1 MMLSKPILI
10 ITYYWPPSGGSG
22 VQRWVYFSKYL
33 KKLGYS
39 PIVLTIDLKSASYP
53 AIDRSLIN
61 ETQGIPVHYV
71 KSFNWI
77 KIYSWFKK
85 GKKDKIPQGEFSKK
99 GLVDHIAAFIRG
111 NFFIPDAR
119 VNWAKSAI
127 KEALRIVKSHK
138 IEKIITTGPPH
149 STHLIGLNLKKQLNF
164 KWIADF
170 RDPWTD
176 IFYVKSFY
184 RLSFAKKK
192 DKLFERKVL
201 SNANAIITTT
211 SENFQKDL
219 QSKISINQNF
229 FKIYNGYDSD
239 LFKKI
244 KKRKNKDFQIVFTGL
259 LTENHPYKEFI
270 ESFIKFLKKDPKVN
284 VKIILAGSISEKI
297 LNEFNRISNI
307 EFHGYINHQ
316 DAVNLMIDGNI
327 LLNFMYKQ
335 EKNTTMI
342 SGKLIEYMAT
352 GNPVLMIGD
361 KKSEA
366 SKLLSKQTYNLTAD
380 PKETKII
387 SNFIK
392 SNYINWI
399 EKKEIKNEID
409 VIKDYT
415 REETTRSL
423 IEIIEKI

>member
-284 VKIILAGSISEKI
+284 VKIILAGLISEKI

>member
-1 MMLSKPILI
+1 MLSKPILI

-149 STHLIGLNLKKQLNF
+149 STHLIGLNLKKQLNL

>member
-1 MMLSKPILI
+1 MLSKPILI

-211 SENFQKDL
+211 SENFQKEL

>member
-1 MMLSKPILI
+1 MLSKPILI

-297 LNEFNRISNI
+297 LNEFNQISNI

>member
-39 PIVLTIDLKSASYP
+39 PIVLTIDLNSASYP

-149 STHLIGLNLKKQLNF
+149 SAHLIGLHLKKQLNL

>member
-149 STHLIGLNLKKQLNF
+149 STHLIGLNLKKQLNL

-297 LNEFNRISNI
+297 LNEFNQISNI

-399 EKKEIKNEID
+399 EKKEIKNEVD

>member
-138 IEKIITTGPPH
+138 IEKIITSGPPH
-149 STHLIGLNLKKQLNF
+149 STHLIGLNLKKQLNL

-229 FKIYNGYDSD
+229 FKIHNGYDSD

-270 ESFIKFLKKDPKVN
+270 QSFIKFLKKDPKVN
-284 VKIILAGSISEKI
+284 VKIILAGLISEKI

>member
-39 PIVLTIDLKSASYP
+39 PIVLTVDLKSASYP

>member
-39 PIVLTIDLKSASYP
+39 PIVLTIDLNSASYP

-85 GKKDKIPQGEFSKK
+85 CKKDKIPQGEFSKK

-138 IEKIITTGPPH
+138 IEKIITSGPPH
-149 STHLIGLNLKKQLNF
+149 STHLIGLNLKKQLNL

>member
-149 STHLIGLNLKKQLNF
+149 STHLIGLNLKKQLNL

-297 LNEFNRISNI
+297 LNEFNQISNI

>member
-85 GKKDKIPQGEFSKK
+85 GKKEKIPQGEFSKK

-297 LNEFNRISNI
+297 LNEFNQISNI

>member
-1 MMLSKPILI
+1 
-10 ITYYWPPSGGSG
+10 
-22 VQRWVYFSKYL
+22 
-33 KKLGYS
+33 
-39 PIVLTIDLKSASYP
+39 
-53 AIDRSLIN
+53 
-61 ETQGIPVHYV
+61 
-71 KSFNWI
+71 
-77 KIYSWFKK
+77 
-85 GKKDKIPQGEFSKK
+85 DKIPQGEFSKK

-149 STHLIGLNLKKQLNF
+149 STHLIGLNLKKQHNL

>member
-211 SENFQKDL
+211 SENFQKEL

-399 EKKEIKNEID
+399 EKKEIKNEVD

>member
-39 PIVLTIDLKSASYP
+39 PIVLTIDLNSASYP

-149 STHLIGLNLKKQLNF
+149 STHLIGLNLKKQLNL

>member
-149 STHLIGLNLKKQLNF
+149 STHLIGLHLKKQLNL

-392 SNYINWI
+392 SNYINWL

>member
-39 PIVLTIDLKSASYP
+39 PIVLTIDLNSASYP
-53 AIDRSLIN
+53 AIDRSLIY

-149 STHLIGLNLKKQLNF
+149 STHLIGLNLKKQHNL

-270 ESFIKFLKKDPKVN
+270 ESFIKCLKKDPKVN

-297 LNEFNRISNI
+297 LNEFNQISNI

>member
-149 STHLIGLNLKKQLNF
+149 STHLIGLHLKKQLNL

-392 SNYINWI
+392 SNYINWL

-415 REETTRSL
+415 REETTKSL
-423 IEIIEKI
+423 IKIIEKI

>member
-1 MMLSKPILI
+1 MLSKPILI

-39 PIVLTIDLKSASYP
+39 PIVLTIDLNSASYP

-85 GKKDKIPQGEFSKK
+85 CKKDKIPQGEFSKK

-138 IEKIITTGPPH
+138 IEKIITSGPPH
-149 STHLIGLNLKKQLNF
+149 STHLIGLNLKKQLNL

-392 SNYINWI
+392 SNYINWL

>member
-1 MMLSKPILI
+1 MLSKPILI

>member
-149 STHLIGLNLKKQLNF
+149 STHLIGLNLKKQHNL

-392 SNYINWI
+392 LNYKNWV
-399 EKKEIKNEID
+399 EKREMKNVKD

-415 REETTRSL
+415 REETTKSL
-423 IEIIEKI
+423 IKIIEKI

>member
-297 LNEFNRISNI
+297 LNEFNQISNI

>member
-39 PIVLTIDLKSASYP
+39 PIVLTVDLKSASYP

-61 ETQGIPVHYV
+61 EIQGIPVHYV

-149 STHLIGLNLKKQLNF
+149 STHLIGLNLKKQLNL

-176 IFYVKSFY
+176 IFYLKSFY

-211 SENFQKDL
+211 SENLQKNL

-399 EKKEIKNEID
+399 EKKEIKNKID

-415 REETTRSL
+415 REETTLSL
-423 IEIIEKI
+423 IKIIEKI

>member
-85 GKKDKIPQGEFSKK
+85 GKKDKIPQGEFPKK

-149 STHLIGLNLKKQLNF
+149 STHLIGLNLKKQLNL

-392 SNYINWI
+392 SNYINWL

>member
-1 MMLSKPILI
+1 M
-10 ITYYWPPSGGSG
+10 
-22 VQRWVYFSKYL
+22 
-33 KKLGYS
+33 
-39 PIVLTIDLKSASYP
+39 LTIDLNSASYP

-149 STHLIGLNLKKQLNF
+149 STHLIGLHLKKQLNL

>member
-1 MMLSKPILI
+1 MMLSKSILI

-39 PIVLTIDLKSASYP
+39 PIVLTIDLNSASYP

-85 GKKDKIPQGEFSKK
+85 GKKNKIPQGEFSKK
-99 GLVDHIAAFIRG
+99 GLVDHIAAFMRG

-149 STHLIGLNLKKQLNF
+149 SAHLIGLHLKKQLNL

-316 DAVNLMIDGNI
+316 DAVNLMINGNI

>member
-1 MMLSKPILI
+1 MMLPKPILI

-39 PIVLTIDLKSASYP
+39 PIVLTVDLKSASYP

-77 KIYSWFKK
+77 KIYSWLKR

-149 STHLIGLNLKKQLNF
+149 STHLIGLHLKKQLNL

-316 DAVNLMIDGNI
+316 DAVNLMINGNI

-352 GNPVLMIGD
+352 GVPILMIGD

-366 SKLLSKQTYNLTAD
+366 SKLLSKQIYNLTAD

-392 SNYINWI
+392 LNYKNWV
-399 EKKEIKNEID
+399 EKREMKNVKD

-415 REETTRSL
+415 REETTKSL
-423 IEIIEKI
+423 IKIIEKI

>member
-39 PIVLTIDLKSASYP
+39 PIVLTIDLNSASYP

-138 IEKIITTGPPH
+138 IEKIITSGPPH
-149 STHLIGLNLKKQLNF
+149 STHLIGLNLKKQLNL

>member
-149 STHLIGLNLKKQLNF
+149 STHLIGLNLKKQHNL

>member
-85 GKKDKIPQGEFSKK
+85 GKKDKIPQGEFPKK

-297 LNEFNRISNI
+297 LNEFNQISNI

>member
-39 PIVLTIDLKSASYP
+39 PIVLTIDLNSASYP

-149 STHLIGLNLKKQLNF
+149 STHLIGLNLKKQLNL

-392 SNYINWI
+392 SNYINWL

>member
-85 GKKDKIPQGEFSKK
+85 GKKDKIPQGEFPKK

-149 STHLIGLNLKKQLNF
+149 STHLIGLNLKKQLNL

-270 ESFIKFLKKDPKVN
+270 QSFIKFLKKDPKVN
-284 VKIILAGSISEKI
+284 VKIILAGLISEKI

>member
-1 MMLSKPILI
+1 MLSKPILI

-149 STHLIGLNLKKQLNF
+149 STHLIGLNLKKQLNL

-270 ESFIKFLKKDPKVN
+270 QSFIKFLKKDPKVN

-392 SNYINWI
+392 SNYINWL

>member
-39 PIVLTIDLKSASYP
+39 PIVLTIDLNSASYP

-392 SNYINWI
+392 SNYINWL

>member
-149 STHLIGLNLKKQLNF
+149 STHLIGLNLKKQLNL

>member
-1 MMLSKPILI
+1 MMLPKPILI

-39 PIVLTIDLKSASYP
+39 PIVLTVDLKSASYP

-77 KIYSWFKK
+77 KIYSWLKRE
-85 GKKDKIPQGEFSKK
+85 KKDKIPQGEFSKK

-119 VNWAKSAI
+119 VNWVKSAI

-149 STHLIGLNLKKQLNF
+149 STHLIGLNLKKQLNL

-284 VKIILAGSISEKI
+284 VKIILAGLISEKI

>member
-1 MMLSKPILI
+1 MLSKPILI

-149 STHLIGLNLKKQLNF
+149 STHLIGLNLKKQLNL

-392 SNYINWI
+392 SNYINWL

>member
-149 STHLIGLNLKKQLNF
+149 STHLIGLNLKKQHNL

-297 LNEFNRISNI
+297 LNEFNQISNI

>member
-1 MMLSKPILI
+1 MMLSKSILI

-39 PIVLTIDLKSASYP
+39 PIVLTIDLNSASYP

-85 GKKDKIPQGEFSKK
+85 GKKNKIPQGEFSKK
-99 GLVDHIAAFIRG
+99 GLVDHIAAFMRG

-138 IEKIITTGPPH
+138 IEKIITSGPPH
-149 STHLIGLNLKKQLNF
+149 STHLIGLNLKKQLNL

-316 DAVNLMIDGNI
+316 DAVNLMINGNI